1 MIEIKVCPAGEN
13 VLLVLTGLGGSL
25 SGYGEKYIKIAK
37 RANTEY
43 GFTTCVAAV
52 TVEVWEDKESAFDEI
67 FLRSCS
73 AAPKVYIMGVSAGAS
88 LALWY
93 AHKYKNVSKVLC
105 INPVLNINLSLTSKG
120 IKAFQGELR
129 KGDVLFV
136 VSDPFSELFQKS
148 LENKTEKQIIEKL
161 LAVENQEDFCL
172 LVGALRADYG
182 MHNDDST
189 LVIVEYDGTKDFNIE
204 QIAILD
210 ELIENERQ
218 KIDLPESISKL
229 ILNDSDSKGI
239 VSETQIEAEAPEY
252 NLEDIRETA
261 RYVFCRCKKE
271 ERRTRIKGLKNS
283 KRQRCTKK
291 LRNSKE
297 KFSFDYFWDELIKE
311 LKS

>member
-120 IKAFQGELR
+120 IKAFQGEKLYIVS
-129 KGDVLFV
+129 GDG
-136 VSDPFSELFQKS
+136 DPSSVWVKMMRGMPGAEVHI
-148 LENKTEKQIIEKL
+148 LENVDHFFTEKLNEFIELPFKL
-161 LAVENQEDFCL
+161 L
-172 LVGALRADYG
+172 
-182 MHNDDST
+182 
-189 LVIVEYDGTKDFNIE
+189 FN
-204 QIAILD
+204 
-210 ELIENERQ
+210 
-218 KIDLPESISKL
+218 
-229 ILNDSDSKGI
+229 
-239 VSETQIEAEAPEY
+239 
-252 NLEDIRETA
+252 
-261 RYVFCRCKKE
+261 
-271 ERRTRIKGLKNS
+271 
-283 KRQRCTKK
+283 
-291 LRNSKE
+291 
-297 KFSFDYFWDELIKE
+297 
-311 LKS
+311 